1 MMDRNELIEKLESG
15 AIAID
20 ADDASTN
27 AEEKSEAMQMAVA
40 KIREKRTKTGKVYGV
55 KTEEKSKRLTPQQHI
70 FVQGILNGK
79 TQIQAYRDAYNV
91 RTENDSTIAV
101 SANRLMKNPKIT
113 ALLGS
118 FEESLKEKIIEDAV
132 RTRRFVME
140 RLHSRV
146 MDAKTES
153 TELKAL
159 ELMGKAVGMFTDRVE
174 QTVEQINPEKLK
186 EELKAHLTLLDTVT
200 PIKKRSA

>member
-20 ADDASTN
+20 VDDASTN
-27 AEEKSEAMQMAVA
+27 AEGKSEAIQTAVA

-55 KTEEKSKRLTPQQHI
+55 KTEEKSKRLTPQQHV

-101 SANRLMKNPKIT
+101 SANRLMKNPKIS

-140 RLHSRV
+140 RLHDRV
-146 MDAKTES
+146 TNAKTES
-153 TELKAL
+153 VELKAL

-186 EELKAHLTLLDTVT
+186 EELKAHLTLLETVT